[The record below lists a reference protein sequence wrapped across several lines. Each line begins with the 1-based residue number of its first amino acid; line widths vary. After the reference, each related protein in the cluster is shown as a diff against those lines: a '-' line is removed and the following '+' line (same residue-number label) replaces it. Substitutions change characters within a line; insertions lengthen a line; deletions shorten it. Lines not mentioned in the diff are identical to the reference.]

1 MMAENEFGAGPPPLA
16 GPTGTEPIR
25 VSLANGVAAVRLAR
39 PEKHNALD
47 STMFGALAEAQE
59 QVRNLPGVR
68 VVVLSGE
75 GPSFCSGLD
84 LAAAAGSLD
93 FNALWARR
101 DGAAANLAQTAA
113 MGWRALEVPV
123 IAAIQGA
130 CFGGGL
136 QIALGADIR
145 IAAADARLSVM
156 EVRLGLVP
164 DMGITVSLP
173 PLVNLDVA
181 MELALSGRIVEGTEA
196 AVIGLVTRLS
206 DSPDAAAAELAAKL
220 AAQSPDALRSIKR
233 LFIESWGEDESKS
246 LSLETELV
254 RALLGRPNQLEAV
267 RAAAAGEP
275 PVFID
280 PPPPDRR

>member
-1 MMAENEFGAGPPPLA
+1 
-16 GPTGTEPIR
+16 

-84 LAAAAGSLD
+84 LAAAAAGSLD
-93 FNALWARR
+93 FDALWTRR

-113 MGWRALEVPV
+113 MGWRSLEVPV

-173 PLVNLDVA
+173 LLVNLDVA

-196 AVIGLVTRLS
+196 AAIGLVTRLA
-206 DSPDAAAAELAAKL
+206 DSPEAAAAELAGKL

-233 LFIESWGEDESKS
+233 LFIESWGEGERQS